1 MIAKRWRVGL
11 VNLGVIVALL
21 VAVSYLPPDTS
32 LRDVQRTG
40 TLKVC
45 VPPSFP
51 PLVTG
56 DASQPGFDLELVGQI
71 AQRLDL
77 KLSIN
82 VQPLMGQDFNPR
94 NWILT
99 RAQCDLIA
107 GGLADTV
114 QNRGFL
120 QMLAT
125 DVETGWVAI
134 SRDGVMPPSGSS
146 VAVFAQSSGLG
157 RVTLSS
163 WLRAKGLRAV
173 RAASAQAAMDAVANG
188 SAAIG
193 ISERFALARLDPEA
207 VGLRRDWLTD
217 DGFAHNKMALGLWKG
232 EQTLWRAVVGAVDAL
247 REGGELQ
254 QLRVRY
260 GLDGSLEGTLRP

>member
-40 TLKVC
+40 SLKVC
-45 VPPSFP
+45 VPPLFP

-56 DASQPGFDLELVGQI
+56 DAAQPGFDVELVRKI
-71 AQRLDL
+71 AERLNL
-77 KLSIN
+77 KLSISE
-82 VQPLMGQDFNPR
+82 QPLMGQDFNPR

-107 GGLADTV
+107 GALADTV

-120 QMLAT
+120 QMLPT
-125 DVETGWVAI
+125 DVETGWVAL
-134 SRDGVMPPSGSS
+134 SRDGALPAAGAS
-146 VAVFAQSSGLG
+146 VGVLAQSSGLG
-157 RVTLSS
+157 RVALSS

-173 RAASAQAAMDAVANG
+173 RAATAQALLEAVANG
-188 SAAIG
+188 NVEIG

-207 VGLRRDWLTD
+207 VGLREDWLTD
-217 DGFAHNKMALGLWKG
+217 ESFAHNKMALGMWKG
-232 EQTLWRAVVGAVDAL
+232 EQTLWRAVAGAVDAL
-247 REGGELQ
+247 RAGGELE
-254 QLRVRY
+254 QLRERY
-260 GLDGSLEGTLRP
+260 GLAGTLEGTLRP

>member
-11 VNLGVIVALL
+11 VNLAVIVALL

-45 VPPSFP
+45 VPPLFP

-56 DASQPGFDLELVGQI
+56 DAAQPGFDVELVGQI
-71 AQRLDL
+71 AQRLNL

-120 QMLAT
+120 QMLPT

-134 SRDGVMPPSGSS
+134 SRDGVMPAAGAS

-157 RVTLSS
+157 RVALSS

-173 RAASAQAAMDAVANG
+173 RAGSAQALLEAVANG
-188 SAAIG
+188 SAEIG
-193 ISERFALARLDPEA
+193 ISERFALARIDLDA

-217 DGFAHNKMALGLWKG
+217 EDFAHNKMALGMWKG
-232 EQTLWRAVVGAVDAL
+232 EQTLWRAVASALDGL
-247 REGGELQ
+247 RESGELE
-254 QLRVRY
+254 QLRTRY
-260 GLDGSLEGTLRP
+260 GLDGTLDGTLRP

>member
-1 MIAKRWRVGL
+1 M
-11 VNLGVIVALL
+11 
-21 VAVSYLPPDTS
+21 
-32 LRDVQRTG
+32 
-40 TLKVC
+40 
-45 VPPSFP
+45 PPSFP

-56 DASQPGFDLELVGQI
+56 DAAQPGFDVELVGLV
-71 AQRLDL
+71 AQRLNL

-163 WLRAKGLRAV
+163 WLRSKGLRAV